1 MEDRLAEEIVTAVGE
16 AVGDQ
21 IDRVV
26 GERTWLYSLWRF
38 SLYAVPFG
46 FSLYL
51 LNGVYHW
58 I

>member
-1 MEDRLAEEIVTAVGE
+1 VEDRLAEEIVTAVGE

-51 LNGVYHW
+51 LNGVYDW